1 MARFVAV
8 DVETANSR
16 RASICQIG
24 LVVYENR
31 KVVDEWTTL
40 VNPEDEFNV
49 INVGIHG
56 IGRKAVACA
65 PTLPEVIGEVRKRFD
80 GSCVASYGDFDRSAF
95 LQAAARYNLPAL
107 DGQWLDL
114 QHVVKQAWPAEF
126 AAEGWALKK
135 VCAQLGIDL
144 SNHHDALA
152 DARAAGHVFVKAQ
165 ENTNT
170 WARDWFDMVR
180 GAVAD
185 AGDMR
190 PQKAAA
196 PEANPAGA
204 LAGFRIVFTGELS
217 MPRGVA
223 EAKAA
228 ALGLQS
234 CSSVSKKTNIVVVG
248 EQDLSLVGPDGMS
261 TKQRKAAQ
269 LNAAGAKIRVMDGAQ
284 FEALLRQHGHL

>member
-24 LVVYENR
+24 LVVYEDR

-40 VNPEDEFNV
+40 VNPEDEFNA

-56 IGRKAVACA
+56 IARKAVASA
-65 PTLPEVIGEVRKRFD
+65 PTLPEVMGEVRKRLD

-95 LQAAARYNLPAL
+95 VQAATRYNLAAL

-126 AAEGWALKK
+126 TADGWALKK
-135 VCAQLGIDL
+135 VCAQLGIGL

-180 GAVAD
+180 GEIAG

-196 PEANPAGA
+196 PEANPTGA

-228 ALGLQS
+228 ALGLRS

-248 EQDLSLVGPDGMS
+248 EQDLSLVGADGMS

-269 LNAAGAKIRVMDGAQ
+269 LNAAGANIRVMDGAQ
-284 FEALLRQHGHL
+284 FEALLRHHGHF